1 MFIAGIDEVGRGP
14 LAGPVV
20 AAAVILPEGY
30 ENPEIKDSKKL
41 SPQKRDILAK
51 QIYKDALRW
60 AIASVSPQDIDRF
73 NIREATRIAM
83 AKAAEQVS
91 ADLLLI
97 DGNVG
102 IESEVKQ
109 RTVIK
114 GDTLY
119 VQISAA
125 SIIAKVY
132 RDNLMRRYD
141 LKFPGYNFAQN
152 AGYGTEAHLKAIREL
167 GPCPIH
173 RSTFKGVRE
182 FWPSA
187 WTRE

>member
-1 MFIAGIDEVGRGP
+1 MLIAGIDEVGRGP

-20 AAAVILPEGY
+20 AAAVIFKDGY

-41 SPQKRDILAK
+41 SPKKREELARC
-51 QIYKDALRW
+51 IYQDAYQW
-60 AIASVSPQDIDRF
+60 AIAAVSPQDIDRI
-73 NIREATRIAM
+73 NIREATRLAM
-83 AKAAEQVS
+83 AKAAAQVQ

-102 IESEVKQ
+102 IETNVHQ

-114 GDTLY
+114 GDALY

-132 RDNLMRRYD
+132 RDDLMRRFDAKY
-141 LKFPGYNFAQN
+141 PGYGFAQH
-152 AGYGTEAHLKAIREL
+152 AGYGTAAHLQAIKDL
-167 GPCPIH
+167 GPSPIH
-173 RSTFKGVRE
+173 RSTFKGVCE
-182 FWPSA
+182 YWPPKF
-187 WTRE
+187 